1 MSSDKLA
8 QFASRK
14 YLSLETYKKDG
25 TAVATPVWFA
35 QEGTVFYVY
44 SLANAWKVKRIRNNP
59 RARIAPCDIRGNIKG
74 DWVDAE
80 ARILDQA
87 EAEKPQR
94 LLDKKYGW
102 QKMIGNLM
110 SKLRKRE
117 RTTMAIQ
124 VK

>member
-8 QFASRK
+8 QFANQK

-25 TAVATPVWFA
+25 TAIATPLWFA
-35 QEGTVFYVY
+35 QEGRVFYVY

-59 RARIAPCDIRGNIKG
+59 RARIAPCDIRGNITG
-74 DWVDAE
+74 EWVDAE

-87 EAEKPQR
+87 EADKAHR

>member
-1 MSSDKLA
+1 MSSEKLA
-8 QFASRK
+8 QFANQK

-25 TAVATPVWFA
+25 TAVATPLWFA

-44 SLANAWKVKRIRNNP
+44 SLANAWKIKRIRNNP
-59 RARIAPCDIRGNIKG
+59 HARIAPCDIRGNITG
-74 DWVDAE
+74 EWVDAE

-87 EAEKPQR
+87 ESEKPHR

-110 SKLRKRE
+110 SKFRKRE
-117 RTTMAIQ
+117 RVTMSIQ

>member
-8 QFASRK
+8 QFANQK

-25 TAVATPVWFA
+25 TAVPTPLWFA
-35 QEGTVFYVY
+35 QEGTAFYVY
-44 SLANAWKVKRIRNNP
+44 SLANAWKVRRIRNNP
-59 RARIAPCDIRGNIKG
+59 RVRIAPCDVRGHVKG
-74 DWVDAE
+74 EWVDGE
-80 ARILDQA
+80 ARIVDQA
-87 EAEKPQR
+87 EAEKAHR

-117 RTTMAIQ
+117 RTTMVIQ